1 MDLYT
6 FDDFDLGECLLQMSK
21 APEWVLQDDL
31 GWTLCSICFYQQV
44 VGYPCLHLFSVL
56 TWDSMHRAQ

>member
-31 GWTLCSICFYQQV
+31 EWILCSICFYQ
-44 VGYPCLHLFSVL
+44 
-56 TWDSMHRAQ
+56 